1 MDDNENI
8 SNKEFRVFEE
18 EVAKFIDGCWDSVY
32 ANDQLDFDQMNRIKY
47 FTSKL
52 NDYGVMKLDFYE
64 NCQSYLKY
72 LTYFKEGKFYEK
84 DEKFNE
90 WVDFKL
96 GRMI

>member
-1 MDDNENI
+1 
-8 SNKEFRVFEE
+8 
-18 EVAKFIDGCWDSVY
+18 
-32 ANDQLDFDQMNRIKY
+32 
-47 FTSKL
+47 
-52 NDYGVMKLDFYE
+52 MKLDFYE

-72 LTYFKEGKFYEK
+72 LTYFKEGKFSEK